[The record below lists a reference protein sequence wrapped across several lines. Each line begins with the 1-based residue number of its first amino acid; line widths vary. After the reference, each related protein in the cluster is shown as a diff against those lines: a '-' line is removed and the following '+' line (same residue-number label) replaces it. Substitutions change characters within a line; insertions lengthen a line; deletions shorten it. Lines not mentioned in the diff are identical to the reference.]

1 MSQCAVWDV
10 TWKWEDKEPWIA
22 FLTSYAKKWAFQ
34 KELAA
39 SGYIHGQGR
48 FSLTMKKK
56 KEDLIKLMN
65 ANDLSG
71 YHVSPTC
78 KTVAKSGDLFYV
90 IKQDTRQEG
99 PWTDQDVQ
107 EEKVIT
113 KQLKKIMDGNL
124 YPYQESI
131 VEYLKTWED
140 RKILCIVQP
149 SGDVGKSG
157 FCEYLEYKDL
167 AYEIPPM
174 NDMQD
179 IMQCVMSLPKKWTA
193 FSLDMPKAMRKD
205 RLAPFFAGLE
215 SLKNGVAY
223 DKRYSFK
230 KRRMDRP
237 HIIVFTNSMPD
248 TDLLSADRWDFR
260 KIEDLV
266 LKEI

>member
-1 MSQCAVWDV
+1 MSQIAVWDI
-10 TWKWEDKEPWIA
+10 TWKWEDEDIEKWKA
-22 FLTSYAKKWAFQ
+22 FFTKYAKKWAYQ
-34 KELAA
+34 KEKGDE
-39 SGYIHGQGR
+39 GYVHGQGR
-48 FSLTMKKK
+48 ISLVKKK
-56 KEDLIKLMN
+56 RLCEMKALMD

-71 YHVSPTC
+71 YHLSQTSNE
-78 KTVAKSGDLFYV
+78 VAKSGDLFYV
-90 IKQDTRQEG
+90 MKEDTRIAG
-99 PWTDQDVQ
+99 PWTDSD
-107 EEKVIT
+107 EEKIMT
-113 KQLKKIMDGNL
+113 KQLAKIKQL
-124 YPYQESI
+124 YPYQNSI

-157 FCEYLEYKDL
+157 FCEYLEYHDL

-179 IMQCVMSLPKKWTA
+179 IMQCVMSLDKKWKA
-193 FSLDMPKAMRKD
+193 FTIDMPKAMKKEK
-205 RLAPFFAGLE
+205 LAPFFAGLE

-237 HIIVFTNSMPD
+237 HIIIFTNSMPD

-260 KIEDLV
+260 KIEDLE
-266 LKEI
+266 LKEA